1 MWYQQT
7 NFDEANQ
14 KKAAKPA
21 KTALVAAVDIL
32 ARQEHS
38 ENKLREKLIR
48 KGYAEAEINQAIDRL
63 QEKHYLCD
71 EDACAR
77 QFEYLYQESSK
88 SVRQICIKLMQR
100 GFSSA
105 LVKSCVPADTFERE
119 KKAALRVLQLKYRP
133 AADKQK
139 LMASLY
145 RKGYDSSAIRA
156 AVTEFINA
164 EQ

>member
-1 MWYQQT
+1 MWYQHKK
-7 NFDEANQ
+7 FDEVNP
-14 KKAAKPA
+14 KKATKPA

-32 ARQEHS
+32 ARQEQS
-38 ENKLREKLIR
+38 ENKLREKLIH
-48 KGYAEAEINQAIDRL
+48 KGYAEAEISQAIARL
-63 QEKHYLCD
+63 QERHYLCD
-71 EDACAR
+71 EDACVR

-88 SVRQICIKLMQR
+88 SVRQICVKLMQR

-105 LVKSCVPADTFERE
+105 LVKECVPADTFERE
-119 KKAALRVLQLKYRP
+119 KQAALRVLQLKYKP

-156 AVTEFINA
+156 AVAEFIDDA
-164 EQ
+164 

>member
-77 QFEYLYQESSK
+77 QFDIFI
-88 SVRQICIKLMQR
+88 R
-100 GFSSA
+100 
-105 LVKSCVPADTFERE
+105 
-119 KKAALRVLQLKYRP
+119 KAVNQSGKF
-133 AADKQK
+133 
-139 LMASLY
+139 
-145 RKGYDSSAIRA
+145 
-156 AVTEFINA
+156 V
-164 EQ
+164 